1 MSTNYPHLT
10 NGDVANLL
18 SDHRLTQVHPRSQRY
33 ANDPCPAGDGLIALV
48 KERLIAVVDKV
59 VAHEAPEVVRMTPEA
74 AMNNVATVTDLDTLT
89 AHYADLLIEAAPLA
103 AGNELSGALGDLKS
117 RVLTA
122 VAATIPPV
130 EKIVEVAGPEVRVE
144 VPAAGPTDADLVA
157 RYNGINSFEQL
168 EEVLSAGHGEEVL
181 LALVGMAD
189 RIRASVAAAQAPVEK
204 AVEEP
209 APEQAAEQQ

>member
-33 ANDPCPAGDGLIALV
+33 ANDPCPTGDGLIALA
-48 KERLIAVVDKV
+48 KERLIAVADKPG
-59 VAHEAPEVVRMTPEA
+59 AEAAPEAARMTPEA

-89 AHYADLLIEAAPLA
+89 AHFADLLIEAAPLA
-103 AGNELSGALGDLKS
+103 AGNELSSALGDLKS

-122 VAATIPPV
+122 VAATIEPV
-130 EKIVEVAGPEVRVE
+130 EKEVRVE

-157 RYNGINSFEQL
+157 RYDGINSLEQL

-189 RIRASVAAAQAPVEK
+189 RIRASVIAAQAPVEK
-204 AVEEP
+204 TAEEP